1 MSSRDTILQ
10 RLRHRSGGELTAPAC
25 DFSVLKRP
33 DWSTLEKLELFQ
45 KMIESVHGEV
55 HRTTES
61 EWVGLLAGLL
71 QSRGAQTMLISR
83 ESNIGTTLKEA
94 VNSRDDLPELLIY
107 DEAIEH
113 WQPELFNRVDVGIT
127 STRGGIAE
135 TGSLILWP
143 SADEPRLMSLVPP
156 VHVAVLYASELYSTF
171 HQAMLAQRWHESMP
185 TNALLVSGP
194 SKTADIEQT
203 LAYGVHGP
211 KELIVLV
218 LE

>member
-10 RLRHRSGGELTAPAC
+10 RLRHRSGGEITAPAC

-33 DWSTLEKLELFQ
+33 DWSTPEKLELFQ

-61 EWVGLLAGLL
+61 EWVSLLAGLL

-83 ESNIGTTLKEA
+83 KNNIGITLKEA
-94 VNSRDDLPELLIY
+94 VNSRDDLANLLIY
-107 DEAIEH
+107 DETIEH
-113 WQPELFNRVDVGIT
+113 WQPELFNTVDVGIT

-156 VHVAVLYASELYSTF
+156 IHVAVLYASELYSTF
-171 HQAMLAQRWHESMP
+171 HEAMLAQRWHEGMP

-194 SKTADIEQT
+194 SKTADIEQI
-203 LAYGVHGP
+203 LVYGVHGP